1 MKIEIRADGLETA
14 EFEKFAIELVKRKF
28 KNKNLHGFT
37 EGRDNG
43 IDGIDDM
50 ISHNLILQA
59 KRSKANKTHTSA
71 VKELKEEID
80 KIACA
85 QNKGHL

>member
-50 ISHNLILQA
+50 ISPI
-59 KRSKANKTHTSA
+59 
-71 VKELKEEID
+71 
-80 KIACA
+80 
-85 QNKGHL
+85 